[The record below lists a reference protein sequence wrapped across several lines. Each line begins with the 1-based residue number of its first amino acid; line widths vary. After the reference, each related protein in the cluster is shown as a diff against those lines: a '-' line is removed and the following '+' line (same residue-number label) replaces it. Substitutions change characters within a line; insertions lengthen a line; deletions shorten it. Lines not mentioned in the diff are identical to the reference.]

1 MSKSYETQGRI
12 HSIGQT
18 TAYGQNGFLKRE
30 FVIMLTGEGENPEY
44 PNYVQCELIKDKCA
58 LMDGY
63 QIGHEIKVQFNLGGR
78 LWEGN
83 GNGERCFV
91 SLQAWKVEPAQQAQQ
106 YQQAP
111 QQQYQQ
117 PQQQYQ
123 QAAPQQP
130 PMQQA
135 TATSA
140 HVTTITPMDDIDSD
154 RIPF

>member
-44 PNYVQCELIKDKCA
+44 PNYVQCELVKDKCA

-63 QIGHEIKVQFNLGGR
+63 QIGHEIKVTFNLGGR
-78 LWEGN
+78 LWDGN

-106 YQQAP
+106 YQQQPTQQYQQTQQHPQQAP

-117 PQQQYQ
+117 QPQQATMQPQQQ
-123 QAAPQQP
+123 P
-130 PMQQA
+130 
-135 TATSA
+135 
-140 HVTTITPMDDIDSD
+140 SD
-154 RIPF
+154 NLDTIPF